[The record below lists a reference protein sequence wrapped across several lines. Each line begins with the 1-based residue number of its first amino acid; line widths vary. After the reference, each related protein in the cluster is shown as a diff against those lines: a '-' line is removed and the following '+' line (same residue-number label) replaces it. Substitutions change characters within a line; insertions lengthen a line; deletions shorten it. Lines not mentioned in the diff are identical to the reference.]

1 MRAKALL
8 LDRDGVIN
16 LDKSYVYKVE
26 DFEFSKGIFETLLRF
41 QHAGFVLII
50 VTNQAGIGRGYY
62 TEDDFWALT
71 AWMTGQFE
79 AHGVRIAKVY
89 FCPYHPVHG
98 IGEYK
103 QDAFCRK
110 PNPGMILQAMR
121 ELQLDLA
128 SSVIIGDKESDIE
141 AGLRAGVGTTIL
153 IRDYEASSATA
164 ATFTVRHVGEAAERF
179 FQTVNKPSH

>member
-1 MRAKALL
+1 MRPKALL

-16 LDKSYVYKVE
+16 IDKSYVYKVE
-26 DFEFSKGIFETLLRF
+26 DFEFTEGLFESLLRF
-41 QHAGFVLII
+41 QQAGFLLII
-50 VTNQAGIGRGYY
+50 VTNQAGIGRGFY

-79 AHGVRIAKVY
+79 AHGIRIANVY

-98 IGEYK
+98 IDKYK
-103 QDAFCRK
+103 RDAFCRK

-121 ELQLDLA
+121 EFQLDLA

-141 AGLRAGVGTTIL
+141 AGLRAGIGTTIL
-153 IRDYEASSATA
+153 IRDCDASFTTA
-164 ATFTVRHVGEAAERF
+164 ATFTVRHVGEAAELF
-179 FQTVNKPSH
+179 FGKM

>member
-1 MRAKALL
+1 MRTKALL

-16 LDKSYVYKVE
+16 IDKSYVYKVE
-26 DFEFSKGIFETLLRF
+26 DFEFNEGIFENLLRF
-41 QHAGFVLII
+41 QQAGFLLII

-62 TEDDFWALT
+62 TEEEFWELT
-71 AWMTGQFE
+71 TWMVGQFE
-79 AHGVRIAKVY
+79 AHGIRMAKVY

-110 PNPGMILQAMR
+110 PYPGMILQAMR
-121 ELQLDLA
+121 EFQLDLA
-128 SSVIIGDKESDIE
+128 SSVLIGDKESDIE

-153 IRDYEASSATA
+153 IRSCNDSSTTS
-164 ATFTVRHVGEAAERF
+164 ATFTVRHIREAADHF
-179 FQTVNKPSH
+179 FDKSN

>member
-16 LDKSYVYKVE
+16 LEKSYVYKVE
-26 DFEFSKGIFETLLRF
+26 DFEFIEGIFDTLLRF
-41 QHAGFVLII
+41 QQAGFLLII

-71 AWMTGQFE
+71 AWMTEQFE
-79 AHGVRIAKVY
+79 AHGIHVTKVY
-89 FCPYHPVHG
+89 FSPYHPVHG

-121 ELQLDLA
+121 EFQLDLA

-153 IRDYEASSATA
+153 IRDGEASSPTA
-164 ATFTVRHVGEAAERF
+164 ATFTVRHVGEVAELF
-179 FQTVNKPSH
+179 LGKGK

>member
-1 MRAKALL
+1 MRPKALL

-16 LDKSYVYKVE
+16 IEKSYVHKVE

-41 QHAGFVLII
+41 QHEGFLLFI

-62 TEDDFWALT
+62 TEDDFLALT
-71 AWMTGQFE
+71 AWMTEQFE
-79 AHGVRIAKVY
+79 AHGIQIAKVY

-103 QDAFCRK
+103 QDAYCRK
-110 PNPGMILQAMR
+110 PNPGMILQAKR
-121 ELQLDLA
+121 EYQLDLA

-153 IRDYEASSATA
+153 IRNCKASSSTA
-164 ATFTVRHVGEAAERF
+164 ATFTVKHVGEAAERF
-179 FQTVNKPSH
+179 FETCK

>member
-1 MRAKALL
+1 MRPKALL

-16 LDKSYVYKVE
+16 IDKSYVYKVE
-26 DFEFSKGIFETLLRF
+26 DFEFNEGIFENLLRF
-41 QHAGFVLII
+41 QRAGFLLII

-62 TEDDFWALT
+62 TEKDFWELT
-71 AWMTGQFE
+71 AWMVKQFE
-79 AHGVRIAKVY
+79 AHGIRMAKVY

-121 ELQLDLA
+121 EFQLDLA
-128 SSVIIGDKESDIE
+128 SSVLIGDKESDIE
-141 AGLRAGVGTTIL
+141 AGLRAGIGTTIL
-153 IRDYEASSATA
+153 IRGCDGSSTTK
-164 ATFTVRHVGEAAERF
+164 ATFTVRHIGEVAEHF
-179 FQTVNKPSH
+179 FEKCK